1 MCQALF
7 GPLHRV
13 RSMASRRWRL
23 VVACV
28 TGLLLAGGAIVAVA
42 GQAQAG
48 QVTTVAALP
57 ASWYESAPY
66 YLTLDSD
73 APDLG
78 QVMAATGQKAFDM
91 AFILADGSS
100 CAPSW
105 DGTDPV
111 SSDTQVA
118 SVISEVRS
126 DGGDVIV
133 SAGGYNGTKLGQ
145 VCGSAAATAAAYQQ
159 VITTYGLHAFDLD
172 LEEPE
177 IEDSS
182 AIANELG
189 AAQILQQEDSGLFVS
204 ITIPS
209 TTTGANF
216 FGQQLLDE
224 AQTLGFTPDDYTIMP
239 FDGGFSGG
247 SSQVT
252 ALQDFNGQLMS
263 TFGWSSAQAYAHEGF
278 SGMNGQTNAGEF
290 FYQSDFQTVLSF
302 AESSGMGR
310 FTFWSVNRDRECD
323 PVDNNDVLSSDCSG
337 VAQNPWDFT
346 AFTVAFANNTS
357 PSGTP
362 APTPTPTTTHAP
374 ITTQKSTTTQA
385 PSAGPTPTSAPN
397 TTPATAPGGC
407 TASAWVSDMVYISGE
422 VVTYGSDQWTA
433 NQWNADE
440 LPGGSSGAWNDDGP
454 CAPASDPGSAPSGCT
469 ASAWV
474 SDTAYVSGDVASYA
488 GDQWTA
494 NQWNYGEVPGGASG
508 AWNNGG
514 PC

>member
-1 MCQALF
+1 VQS
-7 GPLHRV
+7 PLGRPHHSTRGF
-13 RSMASRRWRL
+13 RGLAPWARRRWQI
-23 VVACV
+23 AA
-28 TGLLLAGGAIVAVA
+28 GLLAAVLVAGGATAA
-42 GQAQAG
+42 MTAASAQTG
-48 QVTTVAALP
+48 PLSVN
-57 ASWYESAPY
+57 WYESAPY
-66 YLTLDSD
+66 YSTLDSD

-100 CAPSW
+100 CAPAW

-159 VITTYGLHAFDLD
+159 VITTYGLHAFDFD

-177 IEDSS
+177 IEDSA

-189 AAQILQQEDSGLFVS
+189 AAQILQQEDPGLFIS
-204 ITIPS
+204 ITMPS
-209 TTTGANF
+209 TTTGANY

-224 AQTLGFTPDDYTIMP
+224 AQSLGFTPNDYTIMP

-252 ALQDFNGQLMS
+252 ALQDFNAQLMS
-263 TFGWSSAQAYAHEGF
+263 TFGWTSAQAYAHEGF
-278 SGMNGQTNAGEF
+278 SGMNGRTDTGEY

-302 AESSGMGR
+302 AESSGMSR

-323 PVDNNDVLSSDCSG
+323 PVDNNDVTSSDCSG

-346 AFTVAFANNTS
+346 AFTVAFANSTS
-357 PSGTP
+357 PS
-362 APTPTPTTTHAP
+362 PTPTPTPT
-374 ITTQKSTTTQA
+374 
-385 PSAGPTPTSAPN
+385 PSPTASPSPTPTPSP
-397 TTPATAPGGC
+397 TP
-407 TASAWVSDMVYISGE
+407 
-422 VVTYGSDQWTA
+422 
-433 NQWNADE
+433 
-440 LPGGSSGAWNDDGP
+440 
-454 CAPASDPGSAPSGCT
+454 APSGCT
-469 ASAWV
+469 AAAWV
-474 SDTAYVSGDVASYA
+474 NSTAYVSGDVVSYG

-494 NQWNYGEVPGGASG
+494 NQWNYDEVPGGPSG
-508 AWNNGG
+508 AWNNDG